1 MNTIITY
8 EINSLQEINIFD
20 GTTFT
25 PPASINDIN
34 GVRLVFETVNSV
46 SEPQAATQCDAWYGY
61 EVLTGTAIANGVSY
75 VAGENMMFS
84 VDTTPTGTF
93 TMQTNGKYSQYVSDN
108 LPNTGLGWTF
118 TPSQCGRTAVDN
130 IYFQDEIF
138 TLTYEYYDTVYN
150 AGTPLVAGTY
160 LVVGT
165 EGDTV
170 VVEGT
175 KTIMVGEIYTSLG
188 SEDFTG
194 TPTMVL
200 FSESA
205 QFSFP
210 TLYESFRVYQ
220 AYLAAKAVAIAPTP
234 ILDNNLLVVA
244 SLYASPSISA
254 DTTSGISLR
263 QLQNNIDR
271 ILLYY
276 AEQLNYV

>member
-8 EINSLQEINIFD
+8 QINDLQTISVFD
-20 GTTFT
+20 GTQFT

-34 GVRLVFETVNSV
+34 GVRLVFETVNSESDV
-46 SEPQAATQCDAWYGY
+46 QAATECLAFYGY
-61 EVLTGTAIANGVSY
+61 EVLTGTAIVNGVSY
-75 VAGENMMFS
+75 AAGENMMFS
-84 VDTTPTGTF
+84 VDVTPTGTF
-93 TMQTNGKYSQYVSDN
+93 TMQTNGQYSQYISDN
-108 LPNTGLGWTF
+108 LPNTGLGWSF

-138 TLTYEYYDTVYN
+138 TITYEYYDTVYN
-150 AGTPLVAGTY
+150 AGDTLVAGTY
-160 LVVGT
+160 IVVGT

-170 VVEGT
+170 VVEGS
-175 KTIMVGEIYTSLG
+175 KTIMVGEIYTSVG

-194 TPTMVL
+194 NPTLVL

-205 QFSFP
+205 QFTFA
-210 TLYESFRVYQ
+210 TQYESFRVYQ

>member
-1 MNTIITY
+1 MDTIITY
-8 EINSLQEINIFD
+8 NVNDLQTISIYD
-20 GTTFT
+20 GTTFVS
-25 PPASINDIN
+25 PASINDIQ
-34 GVRLVFETVNSV
+34 GVRLLFQTVNST
-46 SEPQAATQCDAWYGY
+46 SDIQTATECVAWTQYLVTSGSA
-61 EVLTGTAIANGVSY
+61 VANGVTY
-75 VAGENMMFS
+75 ATGETMLFAE
-84 VDTTPTGTF
+84 DTTPSGTYVMETTGI
-93 TMQTNGKYSQYVSDN
+93 YSSYISDV
-108 LPNTGLGWTF
+108 LPNSGLGWTF
-118 TPSQCGRTAVDN
+118 TPSQVNRPAVDN

-150 AGTPLVAGTY
+150 AGTTLVDGTY

-170 VVEGT
+170 VVEGS

-205 QFSFP
+205 QFSFA

>member
-8 EINSLQEINIFD
+8 QINDLQTISVFD
-20 GTTFT
+20 GTQFT

-34 GVRLVFETVNSV
+34 GVRLVFETVNSESDV
-46 SEPQAATQCDAWYGY
+46 QAATECLAFYGY
-61 EVLTGTAIANGVSY
+61 EVLTGTAIVNGVSY
-75 VAGENMMFS
+75 AAGENMMFS
-84 VDTTPTGTF
+84 VDVTPTGTF
-93 TMQTNGKYSQYVSDN
+93 TMQTNGQYSQYISDN
-108 LPNTGLGWTF
+108 LPNSGTGWSF

-130 IYFQDEIF
+130 IYFADELF
-138 TLTYEYYDTVYN
+138 TVTYEYYDTVYN
-150 AGTPLVAGTY
+150 AGTTLVDGTY

-170 VVEGT
+170 VVEGS

-205 QFSFP
+205 QFTFA

-234 ILDNNLLVVA
+234 ILDSNLLVVA